1 MPDFQILHFKSVMAS
16 VNSMR
21 SRWKNFSPHYF
32 VLVMFVTGCAML
44 GGSDT
49 LQPAQTASLLWV
61 NNAGKV
67 TRAETDVAQLQF
79 IGAGGFYLSFPKAG
93 VLVDPFYSNPGLL
106 TVASLRSLAADTE
119 TIDRYLPPLDDVE
132 ALLVGHAHFDHA
144 LDVPYIATKLKANA
158 RIYGSTTLKN
168 GLAAT
173 LTPGQFVDVE
183 PSMSV
188 DGHGGRWLEISPQLR
203 VFPIKSN
210 HAPQLGFWLL
220 ASGNIERP
228 RRQLPRD
235 VIDWRSGE
243 NVSYLLDFLDEN
255 GRSVYRVFIQTSAS
269 SFPNGLVP
277 DAVLNDGKSVD
288 MAVLCA
294 ASYEKMKR
302 YPEYL
307 LERMV
312 PQKVVLVHWEKF
324 WTPYEPGRA
333 SPLPGLN
340 IEGLYQRINAIAPQ
354 AEVSILQ
361 RGAVMT
367 WRLGAIEK

>member
-1 MPDFQILHFKSVMAS
+1 MSGSQIFYCEWVMVSMNSIRYRWRNLILH
-16 VNSMR
+16 
-21 SRWKNFSPHYF
+21 YF
-32 VLVMFVTGCAML
+32 FLVMSVAGCAML

-49 LQPAQTASLLWV
+49 LQPAKTDSLSWV
-61 NNAGKV
+61 NDVGKI
-67 TRAETDVAQLQF
+67 TRTEASVAQLQF
-79 IGAGGFYLSFPKAG
+79 IGAGGFYLAFPKAG

-106 TVASLRSLAADTE
+106 TVASLRSLTADTE
-119 TIDRYLPPLDDVE
+119 TIDRYLPPLDDVK

-158 RIYGSTTLKN
+158 RIYGNTTLKN
-168 GLAAT
+168 ALAAS
-173 LTPGQFVDVE
+173 LAPGQFVDVE

-188 DGHGGRWLEISPQLR
+188 EGRGGRWLDISPRLR

-220 ASGNIERP
+220 ASGNVERP
-228 RRQLPRD
+228 QRQLPRD
-235 VIDWRSGE
+235 AIDWRSGE
-243 NVSYLLDFLDEN
+243 NVSYLLDFLDEKD
-255 GRSVYRVFIQTSAS
+255 RSVYRVFIQTSAS
-269 SFPNGLVP
+269 SFPNGMVP
-277 DAVLNDGKSVD
+277 DAVLNDGKSID

-307 LERMV
+307 LERMM

-340 IEGLYQRINAIAPQ
+340 IEGLYRRINTIVPQ

-367 WRLGAIEK
+367 WRLDPSEH

>member
-1 MPDFQILHFKSVMAS
+1 
-16 VNSMR
+16 MR
-21 SRWKNFSPHYF
+21 SRWKNFRFHYLILLMS
-32 VLVMFVTGCAML
+32 VAGCAML
-44 GGSDT
+44 GGSD
-49 LQPAQTASLLWV
+49 AQRSVKTDSLRWV
-61 NNAGKV
+61 NNAGAV
-67 TRAETDVAQLQF
+67 AHADNDVARLQF
-79 IGAGGFYLSFPKAG
+79 IGAGGFHLAFPKAG

-106 TVASLRSLAADTE
+106 TVASLRSLAADTK
-119 TIDRYLPPLDDVE
+119 TIDRYLPPLDRVE

-144 LDVPYIATKLKANA
+144 LDVPYIATKLKANT
-158 RIYGSTTLKN
+158 RIYGSTTVKN
-168 GLAAT
+168 SLAAT
-173 LTPGQFVDVE
+173 LTPDQFVDVE
-183 PSMSV
+183 PNMSV
-188 DGHGGRWLEISPQLR
+188 DGYGGRWLDISSRLR
-203 VFPIKSN
+203 VFPIRSN

-220 ASGNIERP
+220 ASGNVEQP
-228 RRQLPRD
+228 QRQLPRD
-235 VIDWRSGE
+235 AIDWRSGE
-243 NVSYLLDFLDEN
+243 NVSYLLDLLDDE

-269 SFPNGLVP
+269 SFPNGLAP

-340 IEGLYQRINAIAPQ
+340 LERLYTRIKAVIPK

-367 WRLGAIEK
+367 WHLGSIEK